1 MSIQLYGSFL
11 AKKAGTPFDQVH
23 SAYGDAKHV
32 QALLWPAASFFQ
44 TVVGI
49 ADYHEDAEAEADAV
63 IEALESDPGTWIAF
77 TSDAARVLSDRTT
90 YAIAVLQGNLQIGAR
105 VICPPVS
112 LDEDLQ
118 RVAAVLLWLHQMDLP
133 NAWRDP
139 SRG

>member
-11 AKKAGTPFDQVH
+11 AKKAGTTSDQVY
-23 SAYGDAKHV
+23 SAYGDAKHM

-44 TVVGI
+44 TAAGI

-63 IEALESDPGTWIAF
+63 IEALESEPRTWIAF
-77 TSDAARVLSDRTT
+77 TSDAARVLDDRTT
-90 YAIAVLQGNLQIGAR
+90 YAIAVLQGNLQVGER

>member
-1 MSIQLYGSFL
+1 MSIQLNGSFL
-11 AKKAGTPFDQVH
+11 AKKAGTPSDQVH

-44 TVVGI
+44 TAAGI

-63 IEALESDPGTWIAF
+63 IEALESDPRTWIAF

-90 YAIAVLQGNLQIGAR
+90 YAIAVLQGNLQVGER

-118 RVAAVLLWLHQMDLP
+118 RVAAALLWLHKMDLP